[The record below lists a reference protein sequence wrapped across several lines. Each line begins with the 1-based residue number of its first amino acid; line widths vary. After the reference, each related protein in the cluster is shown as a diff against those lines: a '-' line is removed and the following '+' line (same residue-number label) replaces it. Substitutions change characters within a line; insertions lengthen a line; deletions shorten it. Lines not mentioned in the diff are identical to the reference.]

1 MLPYSDLVQMKPR
14 AKRSLGQHFLTDTNS
29 CRKIARFAQIGPHD
43 SVVEIGPGT
52 GQLTEILISMARQVT
67 AVEFDREMVQY
78 LKDHWPPEDSPGSS
92 RLTLVQADVLTLDWN
107 TILGQDPVK
116 VIGNLPYNISTR
128 ILQRMIEIKD
138 RFQSCTILIQKEVA
152 QRILAAPESKD
163 YGYFTLLMEYH
174 FQRLAGFD
182 VPPGAFVPKPKVISH
197 VIKLIP
203 REPPHAV
210 SDYAAFLAL
219 LKDAFQQR
227 RKTLWNNL
235 KRNHD
240 PARIRTAFQS
250 CNIAQQGRP
259 EAVCLYQ
266 FSCLAR
272 ML

>member
-14 AKRSLGQHFLTDTNS
+14 AKRSLGQHFLTDSNS
-29 CRKIARFAQIGPHD
+29 CRKIARFAEIGPHD

-52 GQLTEILISMARQVT
+52 GQLTEILISMARQVI

-78 LKDHWPPEDSPGSS
+78 LKDHWPPGNSPGNS
-92 RLTLVQADVLTLDWN
+92 RLTLVQADVLTLDWD

-138 RFQSCTILIQKEVA
+138 RISSCTILIQKEVA
-152 QRILAAPESKD
+152 QRILAAPGSKD

-182 VPPGAFVPKPKVISH
+182 IPPGVFVPQPKVISH
-197 VIKLIP
+197 VVKLLP
-203 REPPHAV
+203 REPPHPV
-210 SDYAAFLAL
+210 SDYATFLDL
-219 LKDAFQQR
+219 LKNAFQQR

-235 KRNHD
+235 KRDHD
-240 PARIRTAFQS
+240 PDRIRTAFQT
-250 CNIAQQGRP
+250 CDIAEQTRP
-259 EAVCLYQ
+259 EAVSLEQY
-266 FSCLAR
+266 SCLAR